1 VPRYLIAVGDELDSW
16 ILTSTSDDKQPKCKM
31 SLDGDDMLLEFLR
44 GVMAK
49 GGRVLI
55 EIPSSASENS
65 DRARLAHYAEP
76 KRSNNNK

>member
-65 DRARLAHYAEP
+65 DRAGLAHYAEP